1 MALFP
6 PLFPFNV
13 CNEHITN
20 AKYGISGFRQ
30 SAVNLGRTMLHKFA
44 VSLTRAQKRAILLTV
59 DVLLIGLAHL
69 LSRLVILGPS
79 QAIPTSFEAW
89 ATTIALM
96 VAGAVFI
103 LLQGLHRVKLN
114 AYEMQGMLGTTG
126 VAMALASVV
135 VIGGMVFTS
144 LRAPLQVAIVTGTF
158 FLLLSVAA
166 RLGMRAIL
174 LQIYRRNHQHIPILI
189 YGAGQTGQQ
198 LASALATDDSV
209 KPVAFVDDDSR
220 LQSLT
225 IGGLRV
231 HAPGDILDLIECH
244 EIQRIVLAM
253 PSQRPAVQQA
263 LARHM
268 RATGCEVHMIP
279 SFADLVANTDRD
291 IGDTQPVDPHDLME
305 RDIMEDELPGVS
317 ETYRTRSVL
326 VTGAGGTIGSELC
339 RQLIACD
346 PEKLIL
352 LDHCELSLFKA
363 ERELKA
369 LAPSL
374 DIVCIL
380 GSVCDAALMAEVM
393 SRHGVEIVLHA
404 AAYKHVPMVERNEL
418 EGMRNN
424 VFGTK
429 TVADAARHAGVERF
443 ILISTDKAVRPSSMM
458 GASKRIAELVIQ
470 DIASRS
476 NSTRFS
482 MVRFGNVLGSSGSV
496 IPLFADQIRRGGP
509 VTLTHSDVTRYFMTI
524 PEAVR
529 LVLITGSFARG
540 GDVFVLDMG
549 KPVPIR
555 DLAMRM
561 IEQAGK
567 TVRNAHNPQGDIE
580 IKITGLRPGEK
591 LHEELLIGSDMLT
604 TPHPKILRAQESHLS
619 EIETATV
626 LNAIR
631 QAIETRNVELLDT
644 TLMNWIEPSES
655 PAPVSVN
662 E

>member
-1 MALFP
+1 
-6 PLFPFNV
+6 
-13 CNEHITN
+13 
-20 AKYGISGFRQ
+20 
-30 SAVNLGRTMLHKFA
+30 MLHKFA
-44 VSLTRAQKRAILLTV
+44 VSLTRAQKRAILLLV
-59 DVLLIGLAHL
+59 DIFLIGLAHV

-79 QAIPTSFEAW
+79 QAIPTSGDAW
-89 ATTIALM
+89 ITLIALLL
-96 VAGAVFI
+96 AGTAFI
-103 LLQGLHRVKLN
+103 LLQGLHRIKLN
-114 AYEMQGMLGTTG
+114 AYEMQGMLETAA
-126 VAMALASVV
+126 VAIALASI
-135 VIGGMVFTS
+135 VILGGIVS
-144 LRAPLQVAIVTGTF
+144 GALRAPLQVAVVTGAF

-166 RLGMRAIL
+166 RLAMRAIL
-174 LQIYRRNHQHIPILI
+174 LQIYRRNHPRIPILI

-198 LASALATDDSV
+198 LASALSTDASV
-209 KPVAFVDDDSR
+209 RPVAFVDDDRR

-231 HAPGDILDLIECH
+231 HAPEDILDLIDRH
-244 EIQRIVLAM
+244 EIRRIVLAM

-279 SFADLVANTDRD
+279 SFADLVANTDRA
-291 IGDTQPVDPHDLME
+291 IGDTRPVDTHELME

-317 ETYRTRSVL
+317 ETYRNRSVL

-339 RQLIACD
+339 RQLLACH

-352 LDHCELSLFKA
+352 LDHSELSLFNA
-363 ERELKA
+363 EQELKA
-369 LAPSL
+369 LAPTL
-374 DIVCIL
+374 NVVCIL
-380 GSVCDAALMAEVM
+380 GSVCDAGLMAEVM
-393 SRHGVEIVLHA
+393 NRHRVEIVLHA

-443 ILISTDKAVRPSSMM
+443 ILVSTDKAVRPASMM
-458 GASKRIAELVIQ
+458 GASKRLAELVIQ
-470 DIASRS
+470 DLATRS
-476 NSTRFS
+476 NTTRFS

-496 IPLFADQIRRGGP
+496 TPLFTDQIRRGGP
-509 VTLTHSDVTRYFMTI
+509 VTLTHSHVTRYFMTI

-555 DLAMRM
+555 DLALRM

-567 TVRNAHNPQGDIE
+567 TVRNAQNPHGDIE

-591 LHEELLIGSDMLT
+591 LHEELLIGSDMLA

-619 EIETATV
+619 EIETATA

-631 QAIETRNVELLDT
+631 QAIETRNADLLGT
-644 TLMNWIEPSES
+644 TLMNWIEPGER